1 MTQADQRAV
10 YNALTDAYKSALAR
24 QWTQHHWARNEY
36 GYEVEPSSLNAMT
49 FCLEGLLYK
58 HTGCPTNKQDATE
71 EQRNTW
77 TRCEGLIMVSIRK
90 FEVQDGRDPDHHT
103 DITAWNDES
112 ERTLL
117 DVLTVLSFAMDKACP
132 PTPPVPHRSVVLTY

>member
-1 MTQADQRAV
+1 MTKADQRAV
-10 YNALTDAYKSALAR
+10 YNALTDAYKSACAR
-24 QWTQHHWARNEY
+24 QWTQGQWAKNED
-36 GYEVEPSSLNAMT
+36 GDEVPPSASDAVT

-71 EQRNTW
+71 EQRDTW

-90 FEVQDGRDPDHHT
+90 FEDQDGRDPDKYA
-103 DITAWNDES
+103 DLTAWNDDDT
-112 ERTLL
+112 RTLL

-132 PTPPVPHRSVVLTY
+132 PTPSVRHRSALLTY

>member
-1 MTQADQRAV
+1 MAVADQRAV

-24 QWTQHHWARNEY
+24 QWSRGQWARNED
-36 GYEVEPSSLNAMT
+36 GYEVEPSSLNAVT
-49 FCLEGLLYK
+49 FCIEGLLYK

-90 FEVQDGRDPDHHT
+90 FEADSKRDPDYHA
-103 DITAWNDES
+103 DITVWNDES

-132 PTPPVPHRSVVLTY
+132 PTPSVLHRSVVLTY